1 MRSFTLRRF
10 NSAEGVAN
18 YAAKFDGQRIEQI
31 KNWYEQR
38 LVARLLRSCSFPES
52 GGRIL
57 DLPGGFG
64 RFLPAL
70 RAVSPYVVESDWS
83 WPMLQAAKEKNGSRG
98 TAFVR
103 ASAVDL
109 PFATDS
115 FDLVFSVRLS
125 HHFTT
130 DQERGHYV
138 RELFRVS
145 RGLVLL
151 SYLDAASYHHISRA
165 LGRRI
170 KGKRP
175 KSGAADSATIAA
187 TANNAGFEVVTSTPL
202 SNLFSG
208 QRYMLCKRVVEVRE
222 ELAPPE
228 VVSQPTQRFD
238 PVPIP

>member
-38 LVARLLRSCSFPES
+38 LVFQLLRTCSFPEN

-70 RAVSPYVVESDWS
+70 REVSPYVVESDWS
-83 WPMLQAAKEKNGSRG
+83 WPMLQTAKERHGSRA
-98 TAFVR
+98 TSFVR
-103 ASAVDL
+103 ASVVDL

-130 DQERGHYV
+130 DQERACYI

-151 SYLDAASYHHISRA
+151 SYLDSASYHHVSRA

-187 TANNAGFEVVTSTPL
+187 TAAASGFEVVASAPL
-202 SNLFSG
+202 SHFFSG
-208 QRYMLCKRVVEVRE
+208 QRYVLCKRVVEVRAE
-222 ELAPPE
+222 QASPE
-228 VVSQPTQRFD
+228 VLFKQVQRLD